1 MYLFANFWHRQATG
15 PAPRKTYGL
24 EAKDPI
30 SREGGRHKEW
40 FDGSGEHSGKGGDWH
55 CSKIREHQELA
66 VPVPNFLFGR
76 NHFKWF
82 HNILQPRKSPKYV
95 CDAKPCVWNLMIGF
109 TALSFPYPPPNPPP
123 VYERKTQGS
132 SIFRGTSSLSPTYI
146 YISNIHLPFKSGDF
160 P

>member
-24 EAKDPI
+24 EAKDPK

-66 VPVPNFLFGR
+66 LPVPNFLLAEIISRDFAI
-76 NHFKWF
+76 FC
-82 HNILQPRKSPKYV
+82 SPGKVQSMCAMQSHV
-95 CDAKPCVWNLMIGF
+95 CE
-109 TALSFPYPPPNPPP
+109 T
-123 VYERKTQGS
+123 
-132 SIFRGTSSLSPTYI
+132 
-146 YISNIHLPFKSGDF
+146 
-160 P
+160 